1 MFSLAT
7 ELQWRVVFVVWEV
20 LLPLL
25 PLQLKF
31 FFAISMLLRTLHYV
45 HMNKFVTYK
54 NFINF
59 YPMRL
64 VLKLIVWSKCKG

>member
-25 PLQLKF
+25 PLLLQSFLLSAQIVEHVPSLSLISFGEDAMLSLTMKKF
-31 FFAISMLLRTLHYV
+31 YIHIACTIRQ
-45 HMNKFVTYK
+45 
-54 NFINF
+54 
-59 YPMRL
+59 
-64 VLKLIVWSKCKG
+64 